1 MWGPFSSSMLSLA
14 RSSMARA
21 APWALAT
28 TRRRHQVFRWN
39 DVSEEVDEFAWN
51 LKEIVAAHKQSPL
64 VHIEYNGVDHY
75 AALVCRS
82 GAKVACSAEASRVLT
97 ASPKVQR
104 SRGVTPLVALQSLG
118 WKALPPNRLRADVSE
133 VKSRGHASA
142 VSKAMFA
149 EARRE
154 GYNAILCLEDESS
167 NSARYEI
174 RFLKFDFFLTDKNC
188 YDVVDKEVQMYVDEL
203 QAKFSPVPKH
213 DNFFSC
219 ICQKY
224 SFKSKKDEVYV
235 ECVSCLRGMH
245 PRCAFPMLKRKY
257 TRQDL
262 DALAK
267 EYVCSECASTAA
279 MKD

>member
-1 MWGPFSSSMLSLA
+1 M
-14 RSSMARA
+14 SMA
-21 APWALAT
+21 
-28 TRRRHQVFRWN
+28 
-39 DVSEEVDEFAWN
+39 
-51 LKEIVAAHKQSPL
+51 
-64 VHIEYNGVDHY
+64 
-75 AALVCRS
+75 
-82 GAKVACSAEASRVLT
+82 
-97 ASPKVQR
+97 
-104 SRGVTPLVALQSLG
+104 
-118 WKALPPNRLRADVSE
+118 PNRLRADVSE
-133 VKSRGHASA
+133 WKSRCHANA

-167 NSARYEI
+167 KSARYEI
-174 RFLKFDFFLTDKNC
+174 RFLKLDFFLTDKNC

-219 ICQKY
+219 ICQEY
-224 SFKSKKDEVYV
+224 SFKSKNELYV

-257 TRQDL
+257 TREDL
-262 DALAK
+262 EALSK
-267 EYVCSECASTAA
+267 GYLCSECASTAV